1 MPSWRGVSL
10 DPWQRQAVLAAA
22 AFLREHHGGSTNSR
36 AKAVHD
42 GLLEVVEPNRR
53 AVRLQREMSPSVDDT
68 GAHARPGAAHE
79 RRRGADR
86 RTENRGAP
94 MGIERRRRPR
104 RASPSRRLG
113 A

>member
-1 MPSWRGVSL
+1 MASWRGVAL

-22 AFLREHHGGSTNSR
+22 AFLREHFGTGANPR

-53 AVRLQREMSPSVDDT
+53 AVRLQREMSKSVD
-68 GAHARPGAAHE
+68 AAAAVVRASGHE

-86 RTENRGAP
+86 RVEHRGAP
-94 MGIERRRRPR
+94 MGIERRGRAR
-104 RASPSRRLG
+104 RASTSRRG
-113 A
+113 TA